1 MKKIN
6 SSISFLLF
14 RHFMRFHLYY
24 LTKMLGSITIFLI
37 SCHFAILDIWIRN
50 PAKSYAVEKFFW
62 TVKIVYCKN
71 NHIATIRL
79 SNAFQLG
86 YMPDEK
92 FENLLHLTED
102 TGNKIFGTSIDEILG
117 IQLDMTSLQ
126 NVITEFTTFC
136 I

>member
-1 MKKIN
+1 M
-6 SSISFLLF
+6 
-14 RHFMRFHLYY
+14 
-24 LTKMLGSITIFLI
+24 
-37 SCHFAILDIWIRN
+37 A
-50 PAKSYAVEKFFW
+50 
-62 TVKIVYCKN
+62 
-71 NHIATIRL
+71 
-79 SNAFQLG
+79 
-86 YMPDEK
+86 DEK